1 MYIYI
6 CIYISMMHKR
16 FEGLSCRF
24 ALWELVHNLYKS
36 IPPDQN
42 GQVHMKNST
51 MLTNT
56 NNTMLWC
63 TCKFMHICAE
73 TCAYIFSKCDNKEGN
88 DNKGLGW
95 AEIYIFID
103 IYLCIHTS
111 IHISISIYI
120 YMYKYMYMY
129 RYVYICVHINIYIC
143 VCEY

>member
-42 GQVHMKNST
+42 GQVDMKNST

-56 NNTMLWC
+56 NNTML
-63 TCKFMHICAE
+63 
-73 TCAYIFSKCDNKEGN
+73 
-88 DNKGLGW
+88 
-95 AEIYIFID
+95 
-103 IYLCIHTS
+103 
-111 IHISISIYI
+111 
-120 YMYKYMYMY
+120 
-129 RYVYICVHINIYIC
+129 
-143 VCEY
+143 